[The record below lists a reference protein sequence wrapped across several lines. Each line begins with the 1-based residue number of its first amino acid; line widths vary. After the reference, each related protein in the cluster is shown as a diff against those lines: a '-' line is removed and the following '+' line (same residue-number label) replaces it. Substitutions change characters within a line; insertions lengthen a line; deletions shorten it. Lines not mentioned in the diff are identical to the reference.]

1 MLPATTAAMEFK
13 LIGSTLVLSG
23 GVADSDLAG
32 IKDNLDPSRVKLI
45 VLHNNKGGDL
55 WNGLRIGERV
65 RESGVP
71 VTVSGYCNSSCG
83 IIFLGG
89 AKRTY
94 SDGRDLKITTVGFHS
109 AYSRTTQEHASRNN
123 PQMYYYIEKMTGGKF
138 PKDLIEKA
146 LAIKKNTD
154 FIYAFHPD
162 YYKAKPR
169 GIMECHV
176 DDDKKRKCTMIDGL
190 DAISV
195 GVITSLEI
203 TTLDEKVKVYLK
215 QP

>member
-1 MLPATTAAMEFK
+1 MEFK
-13 LIGSTLVLSG
+13 LIGNTLVLTG

-32 IKDNLDPSRVKLI
+32 IKDNLDSARVKLI

-55 WNGLRIGERV
+55 WNGLRIGERI

-89 AKRTY
+89 TKRTY
-94 SDGRDLKITTVGFHS
+94 SDGRDLKITSIGFHS
-109 AYSRTTQEHASRNN
+109 AYSRATQEHASRNN
-123 PQMYYYIEKMTGGKF
+123 PAMSYYIEKMTDGKF
-138 PKDLIEKA
+138 PKDLLEKA

-154 FIYAFHPD
+154 FIYAFHPN
-162 YYKAKPR
+162 YYKDKLR

-176 DDDKKRKCTMIDGL
+176 GDDQKRKCTMIEGL
-190 DAISV
+190 DALSV
-195 GVITSLEI
+195 GVITSQEI
-203 TTLDEKVKVYLK
+203 TALDEEVKAYLK
-215 QP
+215 QL